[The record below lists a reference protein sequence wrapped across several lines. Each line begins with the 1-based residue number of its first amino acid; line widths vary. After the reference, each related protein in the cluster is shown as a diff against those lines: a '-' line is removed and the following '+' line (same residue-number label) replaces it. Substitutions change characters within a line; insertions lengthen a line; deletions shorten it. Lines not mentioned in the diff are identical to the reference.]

1 MSQPAPPTLLLV
13 DDEEGIRTVL
23 GIALADIGYRVIT
36 AENGQQAL
44 ELFHEQA
51 PPIVITDI
59 KMPVMDGIE
68 LLKAIKIN
76 QPETEVIVLTG
87 HGDMDLAIQC
97 LKLEATDFV
106 TKPIN
111 DDALDIALKRA
122 NERIRLRRQLR
133 EYTENLERLVAEKS
147 ARLVE
152 MERRAA
158 VGQALDGLAAA
169 LRHIAGDLDAG
180 FGYFNDLPCFVSLH
194 SPDLEIVAANQRFLE
209 RIGDRIG
216 HSSRRLY
223 TAAGGDV
230 HLSPAEATFQSGEG
244 QRTSARVR
252 LLDGTETAV
261 IVHTAPIRNAA
272 GAVELV
278 LEIAADISEVRRL
291 QDELRATQQ
300 RYEQL
305 FNAAP
310 CYISVQDRQ
319 MRISAANQRFRNDFG
334 EIGRACCY
342 EIYQQREA
350 PCPDCPVQQ
359 TFLDGEPH
367 QCEMDITAPDGLK
380 HRMLIWTAPLPDSS
394 GAITQVM
401 EMSTDI
407 TELRRMQDQLSSLGL
422 MIGSVSHAIK
432 GLLTGLDGGMYLLD
446 SGFNKSDLNQIKEG
460 WEIVRLLIGRIR
472 RLVLDILYYAKE
484 KELKWERVAALDF
497 ARDVADLIAP
507 KTIRNCVELVCDF
520 SDRLKEMEVDAGIV
534 RATLTNILENALEA
548 CIADQDSGKRHRI
561 DFKVYPE
568 RQHIVFEVE
577 DNGIGMDPETQSKI
591 LTPFF
596 ISRKQEGS
604 GLGLFMASQILQ
616 RNHGQIGIASEPG
629 KGTRVTIRIPRRP
642 VIIPVKYI
650 PART

>member
-1 MSQPAPPTLLLV
+1 MSQAQPTLLLV
-13 DDEEGIRTVL
+13 DDEEGIRKVL
-23 GIALADIGYRVIT
+23 GIVLADLGYKVIA
-36 AENGQQAL
+36 AENGLHAM
-44 ELFHEQA
+44 ELFRQHA

-68 LLKAIKIN
+68 LLKTIKTE

-87 HGDMDLAIQC
+87 HGDMDVAIQC

-111 DDALDIALKRA
+111 DDVLDIALKRA

-133 EYTENLERLVAEKS
+133 VYTENLERLVAEKS
-147 ARLVE
+147 AKLVE
-152 MERRAA
+152 LERRAA

-169 LRHIAGDLDAG
+169 MRHIAGDLDPG
-180 FGYFNDLPCFVSLH
+180 LDCFNDLPCLVSLH
-194 SPDLEIVAANQRFLE
+194 SPQLEIVAANQRFTARL
-209 RIGDRIG
+209 GDRLG
-216 HSSRRLY
+216 QSSRTLY
-223 TAAGGDV
+223 TTATQDLP
-230 HLSPAEATFQSGEG
+230 LSPAEQTFKTGQG
-244 QRTSARVR
+244 QRTTARIR

-272 GAVELV
+272 GDVELV
-278 LEIAADISEVRRL
+278 LEIAADLSEVRRL
-291 QDELRATQQ
+291 QEELRATQQ

-319 MRISAANQRFRNDFG
+319 MHITAANQRFRDDFG
-334 EIGRACCY
+334 EIGRDCCY
-342 EIYQQREA
+342 EIYQQREQ
-350 PCPDCPVQQ
+350 PCPECPVRK
-359 TFLDGEPH
+359 TFEDGLPH
-367 QCEMDITAPDGLK
+367 QCEMDVTAPGGLK

-394 GAITQVM
+394 GTITHVM

-407 TELRRMQDQLSSLGL
+407 TDLRRMQDQLSSLGL

-446 SGFNKSDLNQIKEG
+446 SGFNKSDLNQVREG

-497 ARDVADLIAP
+497 AQDVAGLIAP
-507 KTIRNCVELVCDF
+507 KTSRHNVELVCTF
-520 SDRLKEMEVDAGIV
+520 SDRLKDMEVDAGIV
-534 RATLTNILENALEA
+534 HATLTNILENALEA
-548 CIADQDSGKRHRI
+548 CITDHSGGKQHRI
-561 DFKVYPE
+561 EFKVFPG
-568 RQHIVFEVE
+568 RQHIVFEVA
-577 DNGIGMDPETQSKI
+577 DNGIGMDAETQSKI
-591 LTPFF
+591 FTPFF
-596 ISRKQEGS
+596 ISRKKEGS

-616 RNHGQIGIASEPG
+616 RNHGQISLFSEPDR
-629 KGTRVTIRIPRRP
+629 GTRVTIRIPRRP
-642 VIIPVKYI
+642 AVEPVKYV
-650 PART
+650 PAGS

>member
-1 MSQPAPPTLLLV
+1 MTQSAMPTLLLV
-13 DDEEGIRTVL
+13 DDEEGIRKVL
-23 GIALADIGYRVIT
+23 GIALADIGYRVIA
-36 AENGQQAL
+36 AENGLQAMD
-44 ELFHEQA
+44 LFRQHS

-59 KMPVMDGIE
+59 KMPVMDGIA
-68 LLKAIKIN
+68 LLKAVKDHR
-76 QPETEVIVLTG
+76 PETEVIVLTG

-111 DDALDIALKRA
+111 DEALDIALKRA
-122 NERIRLRRQLR
+122 RERIQMRLQLQ

-147 ARLVE
+147 AKLVE

-158 VGQALDGLAAA
+158 VGQTLDGLAAA
-169 LRHIAGDLDAG
+169 MRQMAGDLDAD

-194 SPDLEIVAANQRFLE
+194 SPRLEIVAANQRFIE
-209 RIGDRIG
+209 RLGDRIG
-216 HSSRRLY
+216 HSSRSLY
-223 TAAGGDV
+223 TAAAGDLP
-230 HLSPAEATFQSGEG
+230 LSPAEETFKSGQG
-244 QRTSARVR
+244 QRTGARVR
-252 LLDGTETAV
+252 LPDGTETAV

-272 GAVELV
+272 GDVELV

-291 QDELRATQQ
+291 QEELRATQQ

-310 CYISVQDRQ
+310 CYISVQDRE
-319 MRISAANQRFRNDFG
+319 MRIGAANRRFRDDFG
-334 EIGRACCY
+334 QIGRARCY
-342 EIYQQREA
+342 EMYQQREE
-350 PCPDCPVQQ
+350 PCQDCPVQK
-359 TFLDGEPH
+359 TFQDGKPH
-367 QCEMDITAPDGLK
+367 QCEMDVTTPDGEK

-401 EMSTDI
+401 EMATDI
-407 TELRRMQDQLSSLGL
+407 TDLRRMQDQLSSLGL

-446 SGFNKSDLNQIKEG
+446 SGFSKSDLNQIKEG

-497 ARDVADLIAP
+497 VRDVADLIAP
-507 KTIRNCVELVCDF
+507 KAARHGVELVCRF

-548 CIADQDSGKRHRI
+548 CIVDTAGGKRHRI
-561 DFKVYPE
+561 DFEVFPE
-568 RQHIVFEVE
+568 RQHIVFEVQ
-577 DNGIGMDPETQSKI
+577 DNGIGMDAETQSKI

-596 ISRKQEGS
+596 ISQKKEGS

-616 RNHGQIGIASEPG
+616 RNHGQIALTSTPG

-642 VIIPVKYI
+642 TVVPVKYI
-650 PART
+650 PPRT

>member
-1 MSQPAPPTLLLV
+1 MSQPALPTLLLV
-13 DDEEGIRTVL
+13 DDEEGIRKVL
-23 GIALADIGYRVIT
+23 GIALTDLGYEVIA
-36 AENGQQAL
+36 AENGQRAMAL
-44 ELFHEQA
+44 FRQHA
-51 PPIVITDI
+51 PLIVITDI

-68 LLKAIKIN
+68 LLKTIKQD

-87 HGDMDLAIQC
+87 HGDMDVAIQC

-122 NERIRLRRQLR
+122 NERILLRRQLR

-152 MERRAA
+152 IERRAA

-169 LRHIAGDLDAG
+169 MRHIAGDLDAG
-180 FGYFNDLPCFVSLH
+180 LGYFNDLPCFVSLH
-194 SPDLEIVAANQRFLE
+194 SPQLEIVAANQRFIE
-209 RIGDRIG
+209 KIGDRIG
-216 HSSRRLY
+216 HSSRGLY
-223 TAAGGDV
+223 TAPAADLP
-230 HLSPAEATFQSGEG
+230 LSPAEVTFNSGHG
-244 QRTSARVR
+244 QRVSARVR
-252 LLDGTETAV
+252 LPDGSETAV

-272 GAVELV
+272 GEVELV

-310 CYISVQDRQ
+310 CYISVQDRG
-319 MRISAANQRFRNDFG
+319 MRVSAANRRFRDDFG

-342 EIYQQREA
+342 QIYQQRETV
-350 PCPDCPVQQ
+350 CPECPVQK
-359 TFLDGEPH
+359 TFADGQPH
-367 QCEMDITAPDGLK
+367 QCEMDVTAPSGVK
-380 HRMLIWTAPLPDSS
+380 HRMLIWTAPLPDST
-394 GAITQVM
+394 GAITHVM

-407 TELRRMQDQLSSLGL
+407 TDLRRMQDQLSSLGL

-446 SGFNKSDLNQIKEG
+446 SGFTKSDLNQIREG
-460 WEIVRLLIGRIR
+460 WEIVRLLIARIR

-497 ARDVADLIAP
+497 AQDVAGLIAP
-507 KTIRNCVELVCDF
+507 KTARHNVELVCTF
-520 SDRLKEMEVDAGIV
+520 SDRLKDMEVDAGIV
-534 RATLTNILENALEA
+534 HSTLTNILENALEA
-548 CIADQDSGKRHRI
+548 CIADSAGDKIHRI
-561 DFKVYPE
+561 EFKIYPE

-577 DNGIGMDPETQSKI
+577 DNGTGMDAETQSRVF
-591 LTPFF
+591 TPFF
-596 ISRKQEGS
+596 ISQKKEGS

-616 RNHGQIGIASEPG
+616 RNHGQIALFSEPG
-629 KGTRVTIRIPRRP
+629 QGTRVTIRLPRRP
-642 VIIPVKYI
+642 AVVPVKYI
-650 PART
+650 PPRT